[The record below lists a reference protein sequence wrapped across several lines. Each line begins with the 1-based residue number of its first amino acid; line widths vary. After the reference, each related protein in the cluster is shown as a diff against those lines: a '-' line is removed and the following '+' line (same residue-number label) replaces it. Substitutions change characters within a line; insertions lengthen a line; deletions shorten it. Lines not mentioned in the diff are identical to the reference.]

1 MDKCNSIEVPNI
13 YQKLS
18 YQTKFRLNEITKT
31 RGYFNLE
38 IEERK
43 ILSKRPG
50 YFDQT
55 LIVLYETSGR
65 VSIISFVSVIGAPAG
80 IASAFFNLVFSFTTE
95 IIE

>member
-38 IEERK
+38 IEEKK
-43 ILSKRPG
+43 ILSKRLD
-50 YFDQT
+50 YFD
-55 LIVLYETSGR
+55 
-65 VSIISFVSVIGAPAG
+65 
-80 IASAFFNLVFSFTTE
+80 
-95 IIE
+95 